1 MYNCLN
7 CPQVMG
13 LVLAGLF
20 TALGLEASEYW
31 RSPAT
36 EKQQATLD
44 RGQETD
50 RVSSQTLST
59 QTTAPEETE
68 TTATWVDPNNTSQTG
83 SLLPPHLHENWTP
96 VALNNSK
103 PSEIRDLEYC
113 VISMAQLSTE
123 KSPLYVRSHPEKEGE
138 IVGELETGRWIS
150 IMNATDQWFE
160 IIDPTKGWVQRSDV
174 ASSCN
179 EKVERLNLGPRQ
191 ASVSIQEEMVGVGVH
206 RYVVHVPPGKTL
218 TLKNVEGTIPR
229 ILSPDGELL
238 SQPWDTTEEGR
249 PQWIGEPI
257 ASGDYTIEVV
267 SHDAQLQYALSVEI
281 TPLQEY
287 AQILNR

>member
-1 MYNCLN
+1 MYNSLN

-44 RGQETD
+44 RGKEAD

-59 QTTAPEETE
+59 QTTAPEE
-68 TTATWVDPNNTSQTG
+68 
-83 SLLPPHLHENWTP
+83 
-96 VALNNSK
+96 
-103 PSEIRDLEYC
+103 
-113 VISMAQLSTE
+113 
-123 KSPLYVRSHPEKEGE
+123 
-138 IVGELETGRWIS
+138 
-150 IMNATDQWFE
+150 
-160 IIDPTKGWVQRSDV
+160 
-174 ASSCN
+174 N

-249 PQWIGEPI
+249 SQWIGEPI
-257 ASGDYTIEVV
+257 ASGDYIIEVV
-267 SHDAQLQYALSVEI
+267 SHDAQLQYSLSVEI

-287 AQILNR
+287 AQILSR